1 LGSFLLSKRFL
12 LLAVWL
18 YSPCG
23 KMVRFCQF
31 STTGDEVL
39 LIYYKSIEA
48 WIFIILVLVD
58 AFQVQRLQVIMIK
71 YKRTLV
77 LEKALPLLCT
87 LNN

>member
-1 LGSFLLSKRFL
+1 
-12 LLAVWL
+12 
-18 YSPCG
+18 
-23 KMVRFCQF
+23 MVRFCQF

-48 WIFIILVLVD
+48 GIFIILILVD

-77 LEKALPLLCT
+77 LEKALPFLRT